1 MKIALGIDIGGTNT
15 AFGFVDHEGNIIAEA
30 KIPTSTHKDI
40 NDYINELSNAIN
52 TTFNPLKGK
61 YELIGI
67 GVGAPNANF
76 HRGTIEYAANLIWE
90 GIIPFVELLKKHFN
104 IPIFIN
110 NDANTAAIGEMIYGS
125 AQNMKNF
132 ISITLGTG
140 LGSGIVVNGQIQ
152 YGNLG
157 TAGELGHVIITHN
170 GRLCGCGRRGCLETY
185 VSATGLT
192 ATAKEILE
200 TSREYSI
207 LREIPLNDLNSEII
221 YKAALENDKLAK
233 EIFNNT
239 AQILGLALANYVAIA
254 NPEAIFLNG
263 GLAKSGDLIFKP
275 TYKAMEENM
284 LHIFKGKTQLLC
296 SGIEGNSAIL
306 GASAMVWKKKQ

>member
-15 AFGFVDHEGNIIAEA
+15 AFGFIDQEGNTLAEA
-30 KIPTSTHKDI
+30 KIPTSNHKEI
-40 NDYINELSNAIN
+40 NDYINELAEAIN
-52 TTFNPLKGK
+52 STFEPLREKHQ
-61 YELIGI
+61 LIGI

-76 HRGTIEYAANLIWE
+76 HRGTIEHAANLLWK
-90 GIIPFVELLKKHFN
+90 GVIPFVELLSKHFN
-104 IPIFIN
+104 LPIFIN
-110 NDANTAAIGEMIYGS
+110 NDANTAAIGEMVYGS
-125 AQNMKNF
+125 AKNMKNF
-132 ISITLGTG
+132 IAITLGTG
-140 LGSGIVVNGQIQ
+140 LGSGIVVNGQMQ
-152 YGNLG
+152 YGYLG
-157 TAGELGHVIITHN
+157 TAGELGHIIITHN

-192 ATAKEILE
+192 TTAKEILE
-200 TSREYSI
+200 TSKEQSI
-207 LREIPLNDLNSEII
+207 LRSLPLDDLNSKNI

-233 EIFNNT
+233 EIFNHT

-263 GLAKSGDLIFKP
+263 GLAKAGDLIFKP

-296 SGIEGNSAIL
+296 SGIEGNAAIL
-306 GASAMVWKKKQ
+306 GASAMVWKKEQ